1 MTSVPPKN
9 RPRPADRDDLP
20 RAGAALREKIAQ
32 HLLAAGR
39 QKASEVGDE
48 REEVS
53 FAAYRGG
60 REAHR
65 DEQSGKERKK
75 QVEGR
80 SLGDRIAARKYAAES
95 APQALGRGSHEHR
108 AALYEISAG
117 SLAPSCLPSRCAA
130 LQTKPMRKHFA
141 ALAFTAWVLAGSAL
155 AIAADPA
162 AGQAQPAPREVWKPV
177 AFAIVKYNDEAP
189 KSWNLYHTEK
199 KGLLLLHLWKRYLLV
214 NVNDEEVFDIDP
226 STIKVAGEN
235 IEWSLADKPHDP
247 IEALEWKTRD
257 IGPMQRVAF
266 RLGKGGH
273 MVELQIPLL
282 MNGKTAY

>member
-1 MTSVPPKN
+1 MGPDAQFAPEPQAQGAPQHAQNRRAHQRCERDQQERDGAELPPKKSRRVRLLINLVDALDEEFHDQRSAKN

-65 DEQSGKERKK
+65 DEQSGKGRKK

-108 AALYEISAG
+108 AALYENFRRLVG
-117 SLAPSCLPSRCAA
+117 TFVL
-130 LQTKPMRKHFA
+130 
-141 ALAFTAWVLAGSAL
+141 ALALRR
-155 AIAADPA
+155 AA
-162 AGQAQPAPREVWKPV
+162 
-177 AFAIVKYNDEAP
+177 N
-189 KSWNLYHTEK
+189 
-199 KGLLLLHLWKRYLLV
+199 
-214 NVNDEEVFDIDP
+214 
-226 STIKVAGEN
+226 
-235 IEWSLADKPHDP
+235 
-247 IEALEWKTRD
+247 
-257 IGPMQRVAF
+257 
-266 RLGKGGH
+266 
-273 MVELQIPLL
+273 
-282 MNGKTAY
+282 